1 MLLKVTNL
9 KRGFYELVCIAVFVM
24 LFSFVTILRPPAV
37 GAMYKEVIIAVLVL
51 CLYYVNRYVL
61 YPHFY
66 LKLNIGKYIIFS
78 LLCIFFVAVA
88 EIILIYPQL
97 DNTLSAISTPDE
109 SKRAFFVYFLLICSR
124 DMALFLITY
133 ILCNMLVWRALNEKY
148 EFRLRRTYN
157 EIMAFDISSPI
168 SLDSGYR
175 TSAEEMSPV
184 SSEKVLGRDLGTDN
198 SAFIEA
204 THYVSVIDI
213 LYCEQFKNS
222 TMVHTVDMNILIRNS
237 SLKKT
242 IVLLGEENVLQISK
256 DVIVSKTYIDDF
268 DGQHL
273 TITVPKN
280 NTTTTLEV
288 SSKYKK
294 NVLLVLEQLKSSQ
307 QKNSIPDVNEKSA
320 EWRMSELLQK
330 EKHHKVYFYVRNNP
344 LCKAEELSDKL
355 NIRAAT
361 LNRILKQLK
370 ADGLITYEGSKKTG
384 GYRVVSS

>member
-1 MLLKVTNL
+1 MILNITNL
-9 KRGFYELVCIAVFVM
+9 KRGFYELVYIAVFVT

-61 YPHFY
+61 YPHYY
-66 LKLNIGKYIIFS
+66 LKLIIGKYIFFS
-78 LLCIFFVAVA
+78 LLCILFVAVA

-109 SKRAFFVYFLLICSR
+109 SKKAFLVYLLLICSR

-175 TSAEEMSPV
+175 TSAEEMFPV

-256 DVIVSKTYIDDF
+256 DVIVSKTYINDF

-370 ADGLITYEGSKKTG
+370 EDGLITYDGSKKTG